1 VQVAVVT
8 GGNYDDLPAGAR
20 RRLLIR
26 SVARPV
32 LTTTALLLLYYL
44 LPMGERDRDPS
55 ALAFLLGL
63 VLVGVLLTVQVR
75 QITASE
81 HPRLRAIESLS
92 LSVPLFILMFATVYY
107 EIARVTPASF
117 SEQLTR
123 TDSLYFAVT
132 TFASVGYGDITAVSQ
147 TTRVLVMIQMI
158 GDLVLVGIVA
168 HAIVGAVRTGLAR
181 KQPAV
186 EPEPPKS

>member
-1 VQVAVVT
+1 VLT
-8 GGNYDDLPAGAR
+8 GGHYDDLPAAAR

-32 LTTTALLLLYYL
+32 LTTTGLLLLYFL
-44 LPMGERDRDPS
+44 LPLGERDRTPS
-55 ALAFLLGL
+55 ALGFLLEL

-75 QITASE
+75 RIATSE

-92 LSVPLFILMFATVYY
+92 LSLPLFLIMFATAYY
-107 EIARVTPASF
+107 EIARLTPASF

-158 GDLVLVGIVA
+158 GDLILVGIVA
-168 HAIVGAVRTGLAR
+168 HAIVGAVSAGLAR
-181 KQPAV
+181 RQPEV
-186 EPEPPKS
+186 GPGSS